1 MRAAL
6 IGVTLS
12 LVVLPLGAQMRRDS
26 DLVRAARD
34 AVAVT
39 RHSKIPPITNDT
51 LARTGGHMSTA
62 EGEVRPPTLA
72 AYAMP
77 ASSSNGA
84 PAPDRSA
91 TYAPS
96 GVGVSVGAAH
106 LASPPAPA
114 YAKDSM
120 APSIPAIAS
129 TQAVATTANV
139 PISYL
144 STVTPTSAG
153 TTASPTLVSV
163 TPMTQMASAPF
174 HNE

>member
-39 RHSKIPPITNDT
+39 RHSKLPPITNDT

-84 PAPDRSA
+84 ALAGSA

-96 GVGVSVGAAH
+96 GVAVSVGAAH

-114 YAKDSM
+114 YSKDSM

-129 TQAVATTANV
+129 TQAVATTATV